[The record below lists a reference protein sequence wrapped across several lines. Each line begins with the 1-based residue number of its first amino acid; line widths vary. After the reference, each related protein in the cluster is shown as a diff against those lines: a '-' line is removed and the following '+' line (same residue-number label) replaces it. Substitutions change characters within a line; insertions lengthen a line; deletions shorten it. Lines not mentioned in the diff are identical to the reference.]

1 MKTCA
6 NCGHTMN
13 DQDVFCTNCGAMSL
27 ENTESPAAA
36 PIATPEPTAAPTP
49 EVAPTPAAPQGGGKG
64 IGKVAILAAIA
75 VVVLVVA
82 VFGITGALKGGD
94 DSFAGVQRE
103 FLLDSGVTYVEQL
116 VDQYNAMTNLSTDIT
131 MTVETGVPE
140 YDAYLDGTA
149 LRMGLETQRDAFALD
164 ATLQLMGSDVL
175 HGVVALDDGMLTLA
189 MPEITDNRYVLDLKQ
204 LIYEN
209 TGIEVTELALPELSK
224 DTMTALLKSYFEV
237 VIATATEDNVTV
249 EKNQEIEL
257 PYLGETVKGTR
268 YVFQP
273 TAKDVEN
280 MLLRLADALEQ
291 DEDLR
296 EFVLSLAGNNLALAE
311 VALNVEDL
319 HATLQQSLDEAA
331 ASLRESA
338 AEIGQD
344 VADAG
349 FTWTV
354 GYADGR
360 VCYQGL
366 GLAGERDTY
375 VYESAG
381 KESQGRRDVIYMD
394 YLPEEGEP
402 AALLEVEYT
411 KNGGAYSGTATMKEW
426 GEPILTM
433 EYQDI
438 DPEKLSPL
446 GSAYGSYT
454 FTVYD
459 YGTEMTVEMN
469 VEKSAGGGTDH
480 VMTFTGDD
488 FYSSTGFDGLTLRLH
503 STDKDATIQMP
514 EGDEVDISS
523 MTDDDLIELSMLIQN
538 SLMESLS
545 SVLST
550 TYE

>member
-13 DQDVFCTNCGAMSL
+13 DQDVFCSNCGTMSL
-27 ENTESPAAA
+27 ENTESPA
-36 PIATPEPTAAPTP
+36 TTPTAAAQPTP
-49 EVAPTPAAPQGGGKG
+49 PPMPEVTPTPAAPQGSGKG
-64 IGKVAILAAIA
+64 IGKVAILAAAA

-82 VFGITGALKGGD
+82 IFGITGALKGGD

-116 VDQYNAMTNLSTDIT
+116 VDQYNAMTNISTDIT
-131 MTVETGVPE
+131 LTVETGVPE
-140 YDAYLDGTA
+140 YDLYLDGTA

-249 EKNQEIEL
+249 EQNQDIEL

-268 YVFQP
+268 YIFRP

-296 EFVLSLAGNNLALAE
+296 EFVLSLAGNNLALVE
-311 VALNVEDL
+311 QALNVEDL
-319 HATLQQSLDEAA
+319 DATLQQSLDEAA

-338 AEIGQD
+338 AEIGQQ

-366 GLAGERDTY
+366 GLADDPMDTY

-381 KESQGRRDVIYMD
+381 KESQGRRDVAYINDIYSED
-394 YLPEEGEP
+394 GPSVVI
-402 AALLEVEYT
+402 EVEYT
-411 KNGGAYSGTATMKEW
+411 KDGGAYSGSATMKEW
-426 GEPILTM
+426 GETILSM

-438 DPEKLSPL
+438 DPEKISPL
-446 GSAYGSYT
+446 GTAYGSYV
-454 FTVYD
+454 FTVQD
-459 YGTEMTVEMN
+459 YGTQMTVEMT
-469 VEKSAGGGTDH
+469 VKKSAGGGTDI

-488 FYSSTGFDGLTLRLH
+488 FYSTTGFDGLTLRFY
-503 STDKDATIQMP
+503 SSDKDATIQLP
-514 EGDEVDISS
+514 EGDEVDITS
-523 MTDDDLIELSMLIQN
+523 MTDDDLAELSMLIQS

-545 SVLST
+545 ALLST
-550 TYE
+550 SY

>member
-1 MKTCA
+1 
-6 NCGHTMN
+6 MN
-13 DQDVFCTNCGAMSL
+13 DQDVFCSNCGAMSL
-27 ENTESPAAA
+27 ENTESPA
-36 PIATPEPTAAPTP
+36 TTPTAAAQPTP
-49 EVAPTPAAPQGGGKG
+49 PPMPEVTPTPAAPQGSGKG
-64 IGKVAILAAIA
+64 IGKVAILAAAA

-82 VFGITGALKGGD
+82 IFGITGALKGGD

-116 VDQYNAMTNLSTDIT
+116 VDQYNAMTNISTDIT
-131 MTVETGVPE
+131 LTVETGVPE
-140 YDAYLDGTA
+140 YDLYLDGTA

-237 VIATATEDNVTV
+237 VIATATDDNVTV
-249 EKNQEIEL
+249 EQNQDIEL

-268 YVFQP
+268 YIFRP

-296 EFVLSLAGNNLALAE
+296 EFVLSLAGNNLALVE
-311 VALNVEDL
+311 QALNVEDL
-319 HATLQQSLDEAA
+319 DATLQQSLDEAA

-338 AEIGQD
+338 AEIGQEA
-344 VADAG
+344 ADAG

-360 VCYQGL
+360 VCYQGI
-366 GLAGERDTY
+366 GVTSEPDIY
-375 VYESAG
+375 VYESVG
-381 KESQGRRDVIYMD
+381 KESQGRRDVAYINDVYSEDGQFMVI
-394 YLPEEGEP
+394 E
-402 AALLEVEYT
+402 AEYT
-411 KNGGAYSGTATMKEW
+411 KDGGAYSGTVTIKEW
-426 GEPILTM
+426 GETVLSA
-433 EYQDI
+433 EYQDVN
-438 DPEKLSPL
+438 PEKCSPL
-446 GSAYGSYT
+446 GTAYGSYV
-454 FTVYD
+454 FTVRDYD
-459 YGTEMTVEMN
+459 TEMTVEMT
-469 VEKSAGGGTDH
+469 VEKSASGGTDI

-488 FYSSTGFDGLTLRLH
+488 FYSMTGFDGLTLRLY

-514 EGDEVDISS
+514 EGDEVDIAS
-523 MTDDDLIELSMLIQN
+523 MSDDELMELSMLIQS

-545 SVLST
+545 AALSMS
-550 TYE
+550 Y

>member
-13 DQDVFCTNCGAMSL
+13 DQDVFCSNCGAMSL
-27 ENTESPAAA
+27 ENTDSPAA
-36 PIATPEPTAAPTP
+36 TPQPAAAPTP
-49 EVAPTPAAPQGGGKG
+49 EVPPAPAPSALKGGTKG
-64 IGKVAILAAIA
+64 IGKVAILAAVA

-116 VDQYNAMTNLSTDIT
+116 VDQYNAMTNLSTD
-131 MTVETGVPE
+131 MTVKVETGVPE

-189 MPEITDNRYVLDLKQ
+189 MPEINDNRYVLDLKQ
-204 LIYEN
+204 IIYEN

-224 DTMTALLKSYFEV
+224 DTMVSLLKSYFEV
-237 VIATATEDNVTV
+237 VIATATDDNVTV

-280 MLLRLADALEQ
+280 MMLRLADALEQ

-296 EFVLSLAGNNLALAE
+296 EFILSLAGNNLALVE
-311 VALNVEDL
+311 QMLNVEDL
-319 HATLQQSLDEAA
+319 DATLQQSLDEAA

-338 AEIGQD
+338 AEIGQEA
-344 VADAG
+344 ADAG

-360 VCYQGL
+360 VCYQGI
-366 GLAGERDTY
+366 GVTSEPDIY
-375 VYESAG
+375 VYESVG
-381 KESQGRRDVIYMD
+381 KESQGRRDVAYINDVYSEDGPSMVI
-394 YLPEEGEP
+394 E
-402 AALLEVEYT
+402 AEYT
-411 KNGGAYSGTATMKEW
+411 KDGGAYSGTASLIAG
-426 GEPILTM
+426 GETVLSM
-433 EYQDI
+433 EYQDVN
-438 DPEKLSPL
+438 PEKCSPL
-446 GSAYGSYT
+446 GTAYGSYV
-454 FTVYD
+454 FTVRDYD
-459 YGTEMTVEMN
+459 TEMTVEMT
-469 VEKSAGGGTDH
+469 VEKSASGGTDI

-488 FYSSTGFDGLTLRLH
+488 FYSMTGFDGLTLRLY
-503 STDKDATIQMP
+503 STDKDATIRMP
-514 EGDEVDISS
+514 EGDEVDIAS
-523 MTDDDLIELSMLIQN
+523 MSDDELMELSMLIQS

-545 SVLST
+545 AVLSMS
-550 TYE
+550 Y

>member
-13 DQDVFCTNCGAMSL
+13 DQDVFCSNCGAMSL
-27 ENTESPAAA
+27 ENTDSPAV
-36 PIATPEPTAAPTP
+36 TPQPAAAPTP
-49 EVAPTPAAPQGGGKG
+49 EVTPAPAPVAPKGGTKG
-64 IGKVAILAAIA
+64 IGKVAILAAVA

-116 VDQYNAMTNLSTDIT
+116 VDQYNAMTNLSTD
-131 MTVETGVPE
+131 MTVKVETGVPE
-140 YDAYLDGTA
+140 YDTYLDGTA

-189 MPEITDNRYVLDLKQ
+189 MPEINDNRYVLDLKQ
-204 LIYEN
+204 IIYEN

-224 DTMTALLKSYFEV
+224 DTMVSLLKSYFEV
-237 VIATATEDNVTV
+237 VIATATDDNVTV

-280 MLLRLADALEQ
+280 MMLRLADALEQ

-296 EFVLSLAGNNLALAE
+296 EFILSLAGNNLALVE
-311 VALNVEDL
+311 QMLNVEDL
-319 HATLQQSLDEAA
+319 DATLQQSLDEAA

-338 AEIGQD
+338 AEIGQQ

-366 GLAGERDTY
+366 GLAGEPDIY
-375 VYESAG
+375 VYESVG
-381 KESQGRRDVIYMD
+381 KESQGRRDVAYINDVYSEDGQFMVI
-394 YLPEEGEP
+394 E
-402 AALLEVEYT
+402 AEYT
-411 KNGGAYSGTATMKEW
+411 KDGGAYSGTASLTAG
-426 GEPILTM
+426 GETVLSA
-433 EYQDI
+433 EYQDVN
-438 DPEKLSPL
+438 PEKCSPL
-446 GSAYGSYT
+446 GTAYGSYV
-454 FTVYD
+454 FTVRDYD
-459 YGTEMTVEMN
+459 TEMTVEMT
-469 VEKSAGGGTDH
+469 VEKSAGGGTDI

-488 FYSSTGFDGLTLRLH
+488 FYSMTGFDGLTLRLY

-514 EGDEVDISS
+514 EGDEVDIAS
-523 MTDDDLIELSMLIQN
+523 MSDDELMELSMLIQS

-545 SVLST
+545 AVLSMS
-550 TYE
+550 Y

>member
-13 DQDVFCTNCGAMSL
+13 DQDVFCSNCGAMSL
-27 ENTESPAAA
+27 ENTDSPAA
-36 PIATPEPTAAPTP
+36 TPQPAAAPTP
-49 EVAPTPAAPQGGGKG
+49 EVPPAPAPSALKGGTKG
-64 IGKVAILAAIA
+64 IGKVAILAAVA

-82 VFGITGALKGGD
+82 VFGIAGALKGGD

-116 VDQYNAMTNLSTDIT
+116 VDQYNAMTNLSTD
-131 MTVETGVPE
+131 MTVKVETGVPE

-189 MPEITDNRYVLDLKQ
+189 MPEINDNRYVLDLKQ
-204 LIYEN
+204 IIYEN

-224 DTMTALLKSYFEV
+224 DTMVSLLKSYFEV
-237 VIATATEDNVTV
+237 VIATATDDNVTV

-280 MLLRLADALEQ
+280 MMLRLADALEQ
-291 DEDLR
+291 NEDLR
-296 EFVLSLAGNNLALAE
+296 EFVLSLAGNNLALVE
-311 VALNVEDL
+311 QMLNVEDL
-319 HATLQQSLDEAA
+319 DATLQQSLDEAA

-338 AEIGQD
+338 AEIGQQ

-366 GLAGERDTY
+366 GLAGEPDTY

-381 KESQGRRDVIYMD
+381 KESQGRRDVVYMD
-394 YLPEEGEP
+394 NFSEEDGP
-402 AALLEVEYT
+402 AALLEAEYT
-411 KNGGAYSGTATMKEW
+411 KDGGAYSGTVTMKEW
-426 GEPILTM
+426 GETVLSM
-433 EYQDI
+433 EYQDVN
-438 DPEKLSPL
+438 PEKCSPL
-446 GSAYGSYT
+446 GTAYGSYV
-454 FTVYD
+454 FTVRDYD
-459 YGTEMTVEMN
+459 TEMTVEMT
-469 VEKSAGGGTDH
+469 VEKSASGGTDI

-488 FYSSTGFDGLTLRLH
+488 FYSMTGFDGLTLRLY

-514 EGDEVDISS
+514 EGDEVDIAS
-523 MTDDDLIELSMLIQN
+523 MSDDELMELSMLIQS

-545 SVLST
+545 AVLSMS
-550 TYE
+550 Y

>member
-13 DQDVFCTNCGAMSL
+13 DQDVFCSNCGAMSL
-27 ENTESPAAA
+27 DNTDSPADASA
-36 PIATPEPTAAPTP
+36 ATPQPTAAPTP
-49 EVAPTPAAPQGGGKG
+49 EVTPTAPKGGGKG
-64 IGKVAILAAIA
+64 IGKVAILAAVA
-75 VVVLVVA
+75 VVILVVA
-82 VFGITGALKGGD
+82 VFGIIGALKGGD

-103 FLLDSGVTYVEQL
+103 FLLDSGVTYLEQF

-140 YDAYLDGTA
+140 YDLYLDGTA

-189 MPEITDNRYVLDLKQ
+189 MPEINDNRYVLDLKQ
-204 LIYEN
+204 IIYEN
-209 TGIEVTELALPELSK
+209 TGIEVTEVALPELSK
-224 DTMTALLKSYFEV
+224 DTMVSLLKSYFEV
-237 VIATATEDNVTV
+237 VIATATDDNVTV

-280 MLLRLADALEQ
+280 MMLRLADALEQ

-296 EFVLSLAGNNLALAE
+296 EFILSLAGNNLALVE
-311 VALNVEDL
+311 QMLNVEDL
-319 HATLQQSLDEAA
+319 DATLQKSLDEAA
-331 ASLRESA
+331 ASLRASA
-338 AEIGQD
+338 AEIGQQA
-344 VADAG
+344 ADAG

-360 VCYQGL
+360 VCYQGI
-366 GLAGERDTY
+366 GVTSEPDIY
-375 VYESAG
+375 VYESVG
-381 KESQGRRDVIYMD
+381 KESQGRRDVAYINDGYSEDGQFMVI
-394 YLPEEGEP
+394 E
-402 AALLEVEYT
+402 AEYT
-411 KNGGAYSGTATMKEW
+411 KDGGAYSGTASLTAG
-426 GEPILTM
+426 GETVLSM
-433 EYQDI
+433 EYQDVN
-438 DPEKLSPL
+438 PEKCSPL
-446 GSAYGSYT
+446 GTAYGSYV
-454 FTVYD
+454 FTVRDYD
-459 YGTEMTVEMN
+459 TEMTVEMT
-469 VEKSAGGGTDH
+469 VEKSAGGGTDI

-488 FYSSTGFDGLTLRLH
+488 FYSMTGFDGLTLRLY

-514 EGDEVDISS
+514 EGDEVDIAS
-523 MTDDDLIELSMLIQN
+523 MSDDELMELSMLIQS

-545 SVLST
+545 AVLSMS
-550 TYE
+550 Y

>member
-13 DQDVFCTNCGAMSL
+13 DQDVFCSNCGAMSL
-27 ENTESPAAA
+27 ENTDSPAA
-36 PIATPEPTAAPTP
+36 TPQPAAAPTP
-49 EVAPTPAAPQGGGKG
+49 EVPPAPAPSALKGGTKG
-64 IGKVAILAAIA
+64 IGKVAILAAVA

-116 VDQYNAMTNLSTDIT
+116 VDQYNAMTNLSTD
-131 MTVETGVPE
+131 MTVKVETGVPE

-189 MPEITDNRYVLDLKQ
+189 MPEINDNRYVLDLKQ
-204 LIYEN
+204 IIYEN

-224 DTMTALLKSYFEV
+224 DTMVSLLKSYFEV
-237 VIATATEDNVTV
+237 VIATATDDNVTV

-280 MLLRLADALEQ
+280 MMLRLADALEQ

-296 EFVLSLAGNNLALAE
+296 EFILSLAGNNLALVE
-311 VALNVEDL
+311 QMLNVEDL
-319 HATLQQSLDEAA
+319 DATLQQSLDEAA

-338 AEIGQD
+338 AEIGQEA
-344 VADAG
+344 ADAG

-360 VCYQGL
+360 VCYQGI
-366 GLAGERDTY
+366 GVTSEPDIY
-375 VYESAG
+375 VYESVG
-381 KESQGRRDVIYMD
+381 KESQGRRDVAYINDVYSEDGPSMVI
-394 YLPEEGEP
+394 E
-402 AALLEVEYT
+402 AEYT
-411 KNGGAYSGTATMKEW
+411 KDGGAYSGTASLIAG
-426 GEPILTM
+426 GETVLSA
-433 EYQDI
+433 EYQDVN
-438 DPEKLSPL
+438 PEKCSPL
-446 GSAYGSYT
+446 GTAYGSYV
-454 FTVYD
+454 FTVRDYD
-459 YGTEMTVEMN
+459 TEMTVEMT
-469 VEKSAGGGTDH
+469 VEKSASGGTDI

-488 FYSSTGFDGLTLRLH
+488 FYSMTGFDGLTLRLY

-514 EGDEVDISS
+514 EGDEVDIAS
-523 MTDDDLIELSMLIQN
+523 MSDDELMELSMLIQS

-545 SVLST
+545 AVLSMS
-550 TYE
+550 Y